1 VFVLQRR
8 IISDCMPSQNWGID
22 GCIGRDLEG
31 SGFGLTEICC
41 YPDSQGGTE
50 GNYENLSLDCLCLAK
65 IKNCTSG
72 VILTV
77 ESRSVWRKTCRSV
90 SPCIPQISYGLTQ
103 NRTPASA
110 LRGQQVLASTLAWTF
125 RGLRLTG
132 FKVVI
137 L

>member
-1 VFVLQRR
+1 VFDLHRR
-8 IISDCMPSQNWGID
+8 IISDCMPSQNWGTD
-22 GCIGRDLEG
+22 GCVEWDLEG

-50 GNYENLSLDCLCLAK
+50 GKYENLRLDCLCLAK

-72 VILTV
+72 VIMTV
-77 ESRSVWRKTCRSV
+77 ESGSVLRKTCRSV
-90 SPCIPQISYGLTQ
+90 STCLPQISYGLTQ
-103 NRTPASA
+103 NRTPAST
-110 LRGQQVLASTLAWTF
+110 LRCQQVFASTLAWTF